1 LQNNRKPYP
10 KPTNLIYGRMP
21 VLEALLSDKP
31 IDKIL
36 LQLNATGDGLGDII
50 RAAKEKLVPIQ
61 RVPAPKL
68 SSLTNQ
74 NHQGIIAFGSLIQ
87 YQRLQDIIDQT
98 YSDGQTPY
106 MIWLDGVT
114 DVRNMGAI
122 ARTAFCYGAHA
133 IILTEKGNAAIN
145 EDAVKASAGALLQL
159 PVVREKNNLVV
170 IEILQ
175 SNGFH
180 ILGSHLDANDTLYKM
195 PFQDPSVVVMGN
207 EEEGISHQV
216 YGSCS
221 HKFIIPMSDKFDSLN
236 VSVAAGIIS
245 NEVYRQRNS

>member
-1 LQNNRKPYP
+1 
-10 KPTNLIYGRMP
+10 MP

-31 IDKIL
+31 VDKIL
-36 LQLNATGDGLGDII
+36 LQLNASGEGLGDII

-87 YQRLQDIIDQT
+87 YQRLQDIIDQV
-98 YSDGQTPY
+98 YSNGETPF
-106 MIWLDGVT
+106 MLWLDGVT

-122 ARTAFCYGAHA
+122 ARSALCYKAHA
-133 IILTEKGNAAIN
+133 IIITEKGNAAVN
-145 EDAVKASAGALLQL
+145 EDAIKASAGALMTL

-170 IEILQ
+170 IEALEQ
-175 SNGFH
+175 NGFH
-180 ILGSHLDANDTLYKM
+180 IIGSHLKATASLYDM
-195 PFQDPSVVVMGN
+195 PFKDPCVVVMGN
-207 EEEGISHQV
+207 EEDGISHQV
-216 YGSCS
+216 MGSCT
-221 HKFIIPMSDKFDSLN
+221 HKFIIPMSSDFESLN

-245 NEVYRQRNS
+245 NEVFRQRNS